1 MFNSLWCES
10 FFLKLCAN
18 GSLKNFNFFLF
29 SCGEISSFTIYLLQR
44 DWLVVTSMQ
53 MTRKFD
59 LINNDDVV
67 GNIHRGRGGVCCG

>member
-1 MFNSLWCES
+1 ML
-10 FFLKLCAN
+10 
-18 GSLKNFNFFLF
+18 
-29 SCGEISSFTIYLLQR
+29 
-44 DWLVVTSMQ
+44 TSMQ